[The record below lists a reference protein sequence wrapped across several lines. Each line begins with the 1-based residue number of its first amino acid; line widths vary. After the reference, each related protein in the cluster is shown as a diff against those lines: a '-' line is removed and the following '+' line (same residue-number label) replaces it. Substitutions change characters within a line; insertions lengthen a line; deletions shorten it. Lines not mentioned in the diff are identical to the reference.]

1 MRIITRYILIISLW
15 FLTVHLIIIR
25 HPFNWLEG
33 VWEMK
38 LASGT
43 SRLEIWKESDSNTL
57 TGKGIKVSG
66 KDSVLLESIDL
77 VQKDDEYWY
86 IPTVP
91 DQNNGLPVHF
101 RLVKEEGMKLIF
113 ENSLHDFPQRII
125 YHLKPRMN
133 VVSTTVAPGDT
144 LLVRVESLN
153 GQGMDFRFVRR

>member
-1 MRIITRYILIISLW
+1 MQIITRYILIISLW
-15 FLTVHLIIIR
+15 FLTVHLIAIR
-25 HPFNWLEG
+25 HSFHWLEG

-38 LASGT
+38 LANGT

-57 TGKGIKVSG
+57 TGEGIKVSG
-66 KDSVLLESIDL
+66 IDSVLLESIDL
-77 VQKDDEYWY
+77 VHKDDEYWY

-101 RLVKEEGMKLIF
+101 RLVKEEGMRLTF
-113 ENSLHDFPQRII
+113 ENPQHDFPQRII
-125 YHLKPRMN
+125 YHLKPQMN
-133 VVSTTVAPGDT
+133 VVSNSVAPGDT